1 VSSFSKF
8 QVLVVGLLLVSSV
21 HGADYEL
28 VIRGGRVMD
37 PESGLDGIRDVGI
50 SAGKITAISEDPLR
64 NAEEF
69 VDAVGLVVA
78 PGFIDLHQHAQDVDS
93 LRLKVRDG
101 VTTAMELEIG
111 TADVA
116 EWYRQRDEAAR
127 SLIHYGVSIGHVKVR
142 MKVLGDFPG
151 FLPGADSKAANV
163 VASEEQIDS
172 MKAGIRRGLEAGAV
186 AVGFG
191 IRYTPVA
198 TEWEILEMFRVAGEF
213 DASCHVHIRSRAEEA
228 VQGVEEIIA
237 ASAITG
243 APLQVVHTQATGGK
257 TTPYLLQMIAEAREQ
272 GMDVSAEIYPYI
284 AGMTDISSA
293 IFADGWREEYGW
305 EYSDLQWGATGER
318 ITAETF
324 PRLRKQGGL
333 VIVYSNTEEIVTEA
347 LRHPVAMVASDGLV
361 GHPRNA
367 GTFARI
373 LGHYVRERKELGL
386 MEALRKI
393 SLMPAQRLEK
403 RAPMMKRKGRI
414 KVGGDADLTLF
425 DPEKVIDVASFT
437 DAAKPSDGI
446 PVVIVAGQLVV
457 DDGEIVEGVF
467 PGKAVRAAVAQ

>member
-1 VSSFSKF
+1 MSLLKIPATIFA
-8 QVLVVGLLLVSSV
+8 LLLVSFA
-21 HGADYEL
+21 HGADYDL

-37 PESGLDGIRDVGI
+37 PESGLDGVRDVGI
-50 SAGKITAISEDPLR
+50 SDGKVVAISETPLGAATR
-64 NAEEF
+64 TI
-69 VDAVGLVVA
+69 DASGLVVA
-78 PGFIDLHQHAQDVDS
+78 PGFIDLHQHAQDIDS

-101 VTTAMELEIG
+101 VTTAMELEVG
-111 TADVA
+111 TDDVG
-116 EWYRQRDEAAR
+116 EWYQQRDEAAK

-142 MKVLGDFPG
+142 MKVMGDFPS
-151 FLPGADSKAANV
+151 FLPGAESKAATV
-163 VASEEQIDS
+163 VASDEQIEA
-172 MKAGIRRGLEAGAV
+172 MKSAIRRGLEAGAV

-198 TEWEILEMFRVAGEF
+198 TEWEVMEMFRVAGEF
-213 DASCHVHIRSRAEEA
+213 GAPCHVHIRSRAEDA
-228 VQGVEEIIA
+228 VRGVEEIIA

-257 TTPYLLQMIAEAREQ
+257 TTPRLLQMIAEARDR

-305 EYSDLQWGATGER
+305 DYSDLQWGATGER
-318 ITAETF
+318 ITVETF
-324 PRLRKQGGL
+324 PKFRKQGGL
-333 VIVYSNTEEIVTEA
+333 VIVYSNTEEIVTNA
-347 LRHPVAMVASDGLV
+347 LRHPLAMVASDGLV

-373 LGHYVRERKELGL
+373 LGHYVRERGELEL
-386 MEALRKI
+386 MDALRKI

-403 RAPMMKRKGRI
+403 RAPMMNNKGRV

-425 DPEKVIDVASFT
+425 DSERVIDVATFT
-437 DAAKPSDGI
+437 DPAQPSAGI
-446 PVVIVAGQLVV
+446 PFVIVAGEVV
-457 DDGEIVEGVF
+457 VNNGEIVDGVY
-467 PGKAVRAAVAQ
+467 PGRAVRAEVAE